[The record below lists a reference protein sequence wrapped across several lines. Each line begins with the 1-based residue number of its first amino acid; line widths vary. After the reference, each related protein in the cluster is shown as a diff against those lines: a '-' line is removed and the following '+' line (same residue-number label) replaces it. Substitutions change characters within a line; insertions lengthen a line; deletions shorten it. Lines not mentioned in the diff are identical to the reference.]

1 MLFLGFGSNANCCH
15 IMGRDGGIDVDDE
28 LEELDEDGPFEVF
41 AELEGLSNSSFM

>member
-1 MLFLGFGSNANCCH
+1 
-15 IMGRDGGIDVDDE
+15 MGRDGGIDVDDE